1 MDLELGY
8 RFTAGLELGY
18 RFTESR
24 VHDELRARLQVHRVT
39 GSKWA

>member
-18 RFTESR
+18 RFAESQ
-24 VHDELRARLQVHRVT
+24 VHKELRARLQVYRVT
-39 GSKWA
+39 GSQWA